1 MSWDEKGSHAAG
13 EQSSTRGR
21 LVTLILRGSRNAS
34 ATPGRLP
41 RCLKEG
47 RQRPASALR
56 LQNPAAILG
65 QFQLR
70 HRPRAATTGK
80 WPPRLELRQGTFG
93 EASPRWGVPATRG
106 VSPTTHQRNA
116 DTNGTIGRLLSGA

>member
-1 MSWDEKGSHAAG
+1 M
-13 EQSSTRGR
+13 
-21 LVTLILRGSRNAS
+21 TLILRGSRNAS

-47 RQRPASALR
+47 RQRPASALCTLW
-56 LQNPAAILG
+56 LQNPAAISG

-80 WPPRLELRQGTFG
+80 WLPRLE
-93 EASPRWGVPATRG
+93 
-106 VSPTTHQRNA
+106 
-116 DTNGTIGRLLSGA
+116 